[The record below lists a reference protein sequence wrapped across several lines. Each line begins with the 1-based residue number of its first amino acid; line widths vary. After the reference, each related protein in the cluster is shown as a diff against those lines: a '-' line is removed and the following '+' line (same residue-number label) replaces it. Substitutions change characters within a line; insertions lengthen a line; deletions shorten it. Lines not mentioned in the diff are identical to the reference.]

1 MSPAPARAAV
11 PRPGLP
17 AAAAAAAARRA
28 REVEEGSVGLR
39 RGHDVVHRAGPPQH
53 PQRVALLVRGR
64 GRRHRPGRAGGG
76 GRVVLGPLVL
86 HPAHGHHLRAADHR
100 VRRVLVVRRGLVR
113 GPAVRPVEG
122 GGEAD
127 EAVVEDLCHGDDGEA
142 HAEPQQPARVGQEA
156 DAGDLLIFYEL
167 FHVGILRHDRDCIK
181 TVRAR
186 ARRPPL

>member
-1 MSPAPARAAV
+1 MFGILSRFESICEYIHDQVQVFLMNETRTMIFPPFQV
-11 PRPGLP
+11 PNSTEPLWMYYMDDP
-17 AAAAAAAARRA
+17 TVRRA
-28 REVEEGSVGLR
+28 PHSTKPREKATVGSALCSAPGTLLR
-39 RGHDVVHRAGPPQH
+39 RRRLSPQVSHR
-53 PQRVALLVRGR
+53 
-64 GRRHRPGRAGGG
+64 
-76 GRVVLGPLVL
+76 
-86 HPAHGHHLRAADHR
+86 R